1 MGETREL
8 VHHIIVDVFNDV
20 LKLQE
25 KFLQS
30 KGINLS
36 ISEVHTLE
44 AIGNADKDNRMTDI
58 ANKLDITLSTL
69 SINIKRL
76 IKKGYVV
83 KEIDPDD
90 RRIVHVLLTDSAYDI
105 LSIHHEFHEE
115 LVSSFFDE
123 LEIGE
128 DQVLLES
135 LEKIDAYLAKMI
147 KKLK

>member
-30 KGINLS
+30 KGINRS
-36 ISEVHTLE
+36 ISEVHALE
-44 AIGNADKDNRMTDI
+44 AIGNAGKHNRMPDI

>member
-1 MGETREL
+1 MYL
-8 VHHIIVDVFNDV
+8 MMLSF
-20 LKLQE
+20 K

-76 IKKGYVV
+76 IKKKGYVV

-90 RRIVHVLLTDSAYDI
+90 RRIVHALTDSAYDI

-115 LVSSFFDE
+115 LVSSFFR
-123 LEIGE
+123 
-128 DQVLLES
+128 
-135 LEKIDAYLAKMI
+135 
-147 KKLK
+147 

>member
-115 LVSSFFDE
+115 LVSSFFR
-123 LEIGE
+123 
-128 DQVLLES
+128 
-135 LEKIDAYLAKMI
+135 
-147 KKLK
+147 